1 MNKFLTIGRIV
12 GSIVIIVLASL
23 ALFDVWDRAL
33 DVSTPLMAIV
43 LTLQAI
49 QEWKKNKGIAIF
61 SLCAA
66 IFVFGCA
73 IAVWVIK

>member
-1 MNKFLTIGRIV
+1 MGRR
-12 GSIVIIVLASL
+12 VIIVLASL